1 MIRRSMH
8 SIRDGRRGGLLTRT
22 RNVLAVMSLFAF
34 VAGSV
39 AIVIGSGNSAQ
50 AGGGTAKPPAP
61 KGGSPFP
68 PTPNL
73 PNPVF
78 TSPGVSGLH
87 GFDVVGFIQA
97 ATVSTSDAACPGV
110 PAVHWGGTVTVN
122 DSKIVVPC
130 NMIIQ
135 APANTFRWAD
145 FIDNRPSLAVPD
157 GHPSFELNIVGNTVG
172 ARSIAAL
179 MFASQ
184 QSLNVQVGYISSIDY
199 ATGNL
204 KVNTGDPANPVT
216 VQINDPQGRFGRAQ
230 SPDERFSVD
239 DQNPTITSKTGYP
252 MCVPRTDP
260 ATNDDALC
268 PQNNRPK
275 SSVATPCRNFS
286 AAGIALPASGE
297 LAPAPAGDYCK
308 AYVMNSVLARAA
320 GEPDPRQQVPFEVGD
335 HISFSGTLFKDAS
348 NGDYVSAHTIEA
360 DDVGVFT
367 QPGTQPAYIA
377 MGAFDASTA
386 DPNATAV
393 NGADQESKPRMS
405 LEAATTD
412 VTTPVDI
419 YMMDINPTSGAITRR
434 WITPYEMTGEK
445 PPPALPTG
453 GITTQFAGPQPQR
466 IRIRLALAPVGI
478 LSQPTRDLQVV
489 QRSLCSPQQQSDQ
502 PLLDKCLAD
511 AAAAAAANPVANGLT
526 PGQYFAPDFAIGFP
540 ENTKPGQPIIPN
552 DLWHLGFLV
561 NGEGPS
567 PVAPSGGPL
576 TPSPW

>member
-1 MIRRSMH
+1 MGDHRGLAPGAGS
-8 SIRDGRRGGLLTRT
+8 GRGGLLTRT

-61 KGGSPFP
+61 KGASPFP

-73 PNPVF
+73 PNPTF
-78 TSPGVSGLH
+78 TSPGVGFLH
-87 GFDVVGFIQA
+87 GFDVTGFIQA

-110 PAVHWGGTVTVN
+110 TDVHWGGTVTVN
-122 DSKIVVPC
+122 NATIVVPC

-145 FIDNRPSLAVPD
+145 FISGRPSLAIPD
-157 GHPSFELNIVGNTVG
+157 GHPSFELQIVGNTVG
-172 ARSIAAL
+172 TRPIAAL
-179 MFASQ
+179 MYASQ
-184 QSLNVQVGYISSIDY
+184 QALNVQVGYVSSIDY

-216 VQINDPQGRFGRAQ
+216 VQINDPQGRFGRVQ

-239 DQNPTITSKTGYP
+239 DQNPTITAKTGYP

-260 ATNDDALC
+260 AVTDDALC

-286 AAGIALPASGE
+286 AAGIGLPASGE
-297 LAPAPAGDYCK
+297 LPPAPAGDYCK
-308 AYVMNSVLARAA
+308 AYVMPEVSKRAP
-320 GEPDPRQQVPFEVGD
+320 GDPDASQQVPFEVGD
-335 HISFSGTLFKDAS
+335 HVSFSGTLFKDLA

-377 MGAFDASTA
+377 IGAFGVSTGDAGA
-386 DPNATAV
+386 QAV
-393 NGADQESKPRMS
+393 NGADQEAKPRMS

-412 VTTPVDI
+412 IITPVDI
-419 YMMDINPTSGAITRR
+419 YAMDVQPDGTIKHR
-434 WITPYEMTGEK
+434 WLTPYEMTGEK

-453 GITTQFAGPQPQR
+453 GITTQFNGPQPQR
-466 IRIRLALAPVGI
+466 IRIRLALAPTG
-478 LSQPTRDLQVV
+478 LLNQPTRTLRVV

-502 PLLDKCLAD
+502 PLLDTCLTN
-511 AAAAAAANPVANGLT
+511 AALKPVANGLT
-526 PGQYFAPDFAIGFP
+526 AGQYLAPDFAFIFP
-540 ENTKPGQPIIPN
+540 ENAKPGQPIVPN
-552 DLWHLGFLV
+552 DFWHMGFLR
-561 NGEGPS
+561 NGEGTSAVGPS
-567 PVAPSGGPL
+567 TGPL